1 VKFNGGREVWGE
13 LKSWDKSMNLVLDNT
28 KEVIGLEGKEELTRD
43 LGFIIVKGL
52 QIHSISLKNGY
63 TIIDNP
69 FL

>member
-1 VKFNGGREVWGE
+1 
-13 LKSWDKSMNLVLDNT
+13 MNLVLDNT